1 METTTAS
8 ATATT
13 VNQQAAK
20 NEALLKYFRLGGN
33 RPAFEQAYRVG
44 EVLGK
49 GGFGTVYAGL
59 RVRDSRQV
67 AIKHVAKNKVTEWGS
82 LGGRRVPLEL
92 KLLHSVQSV
101 GGVIRLLDF
110 FERSDSFI
118 YVLERPA
125 NAKDLF
131 DFITEKGAL
140 DEELAVKFF
149 RQIVTTV
156 IACHRRGVV
165 HRDIKDENLLVDLKT
180 GKLSLIDFGSGA
192 FIKEEEQAFTDFDG
206 TRVYAP
212 PEWIRCARYQA
223 GPATVW
229 SLGILLFDMVQGDI
243 PFEKDEEIC
252 SAELRYRKDSVSAE
266 VKDLIRSCL
275 RIRPKDR
282 ISLEDILC
290 HPWMTSC
297 SRHSVVLGDNEDEI
311 MVSSSS
317 STTVIT
323 DDATTASS
331 FCFGHEHTSS
341 SSSQDS
347 L

>member
-1 METTTAS
+1 MEGTTA
-8 ATATT
+8 AAAA
-13 VNQQAAK
+13 VINQQAAK
-20 NEALLKYFRLGGN
+20 NEALLKYVRLGSN

-92 KLLHSVQSV
+92 KLLHAVQSV

-118 YVLERPA
+118 YVLERPS

-140 DEELAVKFF
+140 DEALAAKFF
-149 RQIVTTV
+149 RQIVDTV

-192 FIKEEEQAFTDFDG
+192 FIKEDEQAFTDFDG

-243 PFEKDEEIC
+243 PFEKDDQIC
-252 SAELRYRKDSVSAE
+252 SAEVTFRRPLSAE
-266 VKDLIRSCL
+266 CRDLVTSCL
-275 RIRPKDR
+275 RVRPQDR
-282 ISLEDILC
+282 IQLAAILS
-290 HPWMTSC
+290 HPWLTGAHSRSSAATAASHSMQATAGVVGSNLSGKMSGTSLQSESSC
-297 SRHSVVLGDNEDEI
+297 S
-311 MVSSSS
+311 
-317 STTVIT
+317 
-323 DDATTASS
+323 
-331 FCFGHEHTSS
+331 TSS
-341 SSSQDS
+341 NQSV
-347 L
+347 